1 MDNGCGYK
9 MCYIYLSRPWKV
21 LIFKKTTMCVCV
33 CTFVTQIPTNQSNIV
48 FDFYSLFKATV

>member
-1 MDNGCGYK
+1 MESSDFQK
-9 MCYIYLSRPWKV
+9 DDDV
-21 LIFKKTTMCVCV
+21 CVCV